1 MGATAIIVPFEA
13 ADRAVSRW
21 RRAYTTDGAEGV
33 PAHVTLIYPFIDDAE
48 LAAGHVQGLRAVLA
62 PYASFDVRF
71 ATFGRFPG
79 PPPVLYL
86 EPHPAQPFLDMIN
99 AIVECFPAYSPFG
112 QFDPLVPHLTVAQI
126 NDTRVLQV
134 AETRVASQLPI
145 ATRASEVHILEHL
158 GTDGWRTRHRI
169 HL

>member
-1 MGATAIIVPFEA
+1 VTGARRFSQAISEGDGISIVVLVDGPDAAQQAEA
-13 ADRAVSRW
+13 
-21 RRAYTTDGAEGV
+21 DGAEGV

-71 ATFGRFPG
+71 ATFGCFPG

-134 AETRVASQLPI
+134 AETRVASKPRRLRPSVLMP
-145 ATRASEVHILEHL
+145 R
-158 GTDGWRTRHRI
+158 GRP
-169 HL
+169 